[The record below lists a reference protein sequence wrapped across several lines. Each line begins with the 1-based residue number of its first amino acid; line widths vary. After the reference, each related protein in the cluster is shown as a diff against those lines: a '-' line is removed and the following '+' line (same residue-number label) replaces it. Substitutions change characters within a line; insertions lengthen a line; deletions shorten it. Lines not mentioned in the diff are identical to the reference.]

1 MERQQERNQ
10 KEPKGERYEE
20 DEEKKQEGERL
31 ETNLQGM
38 MWQAGPT

>member
-1 MERQQERNQ
+1 MVRQQERNQ

-38 MWQAGPT
+38 MSQAGPT

>member
-38 MWQAGPT
+38 MSQAGPT